1 MVDRGGDEA
10 WDEAWEAALRRP
22 EELVR
27 GDGAASFASHLD
39 RWVAE
44 ARVDDAALQR
54 SRERWLREVAD
65 QEATLGGV
73 LTDLAER
80 RAGVTIDAG
89 GRRHTGVIGA
99 IGADFVALHGAR
111 GPDVLLPISAV
122 GVVRTAP
129 AVAAAVGD
137 RMVVTELRLA
147 DVLAE
152 LAADRERVRLV
163 TSGGQ
168 AAAGVLRSVGHD
180 VIVLRTDG
188 EQPGTAYVPRAAVV
202 EVTIG

>member
-1 MVDRGGDEA
+1 MVDHGG
-10 WDEAWEAALRRP
+10 DEAWEAALRRP

-27 GDGAASFASHLD
+27 GEGAASFASRLD

-65 QEATLGGV
+65 QEATLSGV

-89 GRRHTGVIGA
+89 GRRHHGLIAA
-99 IGADFVALHGAR
+99 IGVDFVALQVAS
-111 GPDVLLPISAV
+111 GPDVLLAISAI

-147 DVLAE
+147 DVLGE

-163 TSGGQ
+163 TSAGH
-168 AAAGVLRSVGHD
+168 AEAGVLRSVGHD
-180 VIVLRTDG
+180 VVVLRTDG
-188 EQPGTAYVPRAAVV
+188 AQPGTAYVPRGAVI